1 MHRNLWAAMGR
12 VQVPQMIP
20 SGEAEEPMTRA
31 TQVNASSASVTSCF
45 FGCHVRALS
54 IGVSVDGGG
63 GDSDRPCKRIDV
75 TSEKRWLKKA
85 KLLKVVN
92 WI

>member
-1 MHRNLWAAMGR
+1 M
-12 VQVPQMIP
+12 
-20 SGEAEEPMTRA
+20 
-31 TQVNASSASVTSCF
+31 F